1 MKYLSVPNSFFI
13 SFFLFLPIIR
23 FEKLL
28 FIEIFPSIEVK
39 MENNICNKNEQKYI
53 TKKKE
58 KSRIIIHFQTDISII
73 RLRSIRK
80 HCRKRPLNR
89 DGLIDSLARYARS
102 RRTRNV
108 RRSGGTRPIDSSV
121 HRHAR
126 QVTRR
131 GRSRNCHA
139 EAREVC
145 VYSLA
150 RSVPAWPVAT
160 LVLWPGYLRS
170 YIPLPR
176 IPSCLSRLSL
186 SRTHSCPFCTETRR
200 CHSNIWFTVP
210 LNRMPP
216 APPFFAKPSPRPNS
230 CRGRNRVCVY
240 VRAAS
245 ILHSRF
251 AYLDEACGLDRGI
264 GIAFSF
270 FFLIGYRLYS

>member
-1 MKYLSVPNSFFI
+1 MKFSTSSAHTCFDYLFHVPRSPFVISRQLLGQLFPVLYRAERLYSNMKYLSVSNSFFI
-13 SFFLFLPIIR
+13 SFFLFLSIIR

-39 MENNICNKNEQKYI
+39 MENNICNKKEQKYI

-160 LVLWPGYLRS
+160 LVL
-170 YIPLPR
+170 
-176 IPSCLSRLSL
+176 
-186 SRTHSCPFCTETRR
+186 
-200 CHSNIWFTVP
+200 
-210 LNRMPP
+210 
-216 APPFFAKPSPRPNS
+216 
-230 CRGRNRVCVY
+230 
-240 VRAAS
+240 
-245 ILHSRF
+245 
-251 AYLDEACGLDRGI
+251 
-264 GIAFSF
+264 
-270 FFLIGYRLYS
+270 

>member
-1 MKYLSVPNSFFI
+1 MLRLPLPRPTKPVRDFAPTPRSIVPCTVSSRAIIFEYEIFIRSQLLFHFFFSFPPNNST
-13 SFFLFLPIIR
+13 R
-23 FEKLL
+23 FEK

-39 MENNICNKNEQKYI
+39 MENNICNKKEQKYI

-160 LVLWPGYLRS
+160 LVL
-170 YIPLPR
+170 
-176 IPSCLSRLSL
+176 
-186 SRTHSCPFCTETRR
+186 
-200 CHSNIWFTVP
+200 
-210 LNRMPP
+210 
-216 APPFFAKPSPRPNS
+216 
-230 CRGRNRVCVY
+230 
-240 VRAAS
+240 
-245 ILHSRF
+245 
-251 AYLDEACGLDRGI
+251 
-264 GIAFSF
+264 
-270 FFLIGYRLYS
+270 